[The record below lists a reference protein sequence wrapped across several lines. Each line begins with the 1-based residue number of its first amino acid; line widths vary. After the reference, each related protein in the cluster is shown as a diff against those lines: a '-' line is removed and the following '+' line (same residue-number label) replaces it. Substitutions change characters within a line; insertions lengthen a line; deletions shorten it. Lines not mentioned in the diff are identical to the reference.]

1 MEERPHN
8 PTIIEDEPSHEIY
21 ASLIGKNAS
30 TILGEPLSSS
40 NKTRR
45 NHSLLQQKALP
56 LSSATAAIIPLS
68 NDEEESYNTPSQSSA
83 SSRTKRKKNPQPAEI
98 YKRAFSPTYNAPTLS
113 QLSLDKK
120 NRGFQMLTK
129 MGFNEKDGG
138 LGKHRQGQMVPVKTI
153 LKLDRKG
160 LGSGRRKIAKVT
172 HKFKNG
178 ADCGDNNNNN
188 GRKLTK
194 SERKR
199 LAKLERDKEQMKAK
213 RARMIISS
221 ELDDKYGVFLGL

>member
-1 MEERPHN
+1 
-8 PTIIEDEPSHEIY
+8 
-21 ASLIGKNAS
+21 
-30 TILGEPLSSS
+30 
-40 NKTRR
+40 
-45 NHSLLQQKALP
+45 
-56 LSSATAAIIPLS
+56 
-68 NDEEESYNTPSQSSA
+68 
-83 SSRTKRKKNPQPAEI
+83 
-98 YKRAFSPTYNAPTLS
+98 
-113 QLSLDKK
+113 
-120 NRGFQMLTK
+120 MLTK

-188 GRKLTK
+188 ERKLTK

-213 RARMIISS
+213 KARMIISS